1 MSVTGPIFTKLGLLD
16 NFFAKNSCTD
26 VPGLA
31 AGKEV
36 ADTTSLTAG
45 RHLDIRLFFRKYS

>member
-45 RHLDIRLFFRKYS
+45 RHLDIRLFFS